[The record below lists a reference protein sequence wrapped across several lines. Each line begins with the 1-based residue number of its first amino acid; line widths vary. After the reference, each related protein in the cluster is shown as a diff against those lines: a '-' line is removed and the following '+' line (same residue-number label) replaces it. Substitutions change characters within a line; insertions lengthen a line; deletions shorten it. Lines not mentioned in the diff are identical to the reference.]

1 MAPMVFLRRLW
12 NDVTKAPDLARR
24 PLVTYERSV
33 DNSGKEPGLAYVPP
47 NFGGKGGL
55 NGTLFG
61 SGFAGLGLRR

>member
-33 DNSGKEPGLAYVPP
+33 DNSGKEPAFAYVVAYV
-47 NFGGKGGL
+47 GRL
-55 NGTLFG
+55 NDTLFG
-61 SGFAGLGLRR
+61 SRFAGLG